1 MGTLARWHSPFMVLH
16 EDEDGTGTAGGGLGD
31 VVNLLDMVGLDGDIG
46 FILWRRIGDN
56 GGLHVRPHSP
66 RGRFC

>member
-1 MGTLARWHSPFMVLH
+1 MVLH
-16 EDEDGTGTAGGGLGD
+16 GEEDGIGIAGGGLGD
-31 VVNLLDMVGLDGDIG
+31 VVNLLDTADQDGDIG
-46 FILWRRIGDN
+46 FILWGRIGDN